1 MLSQTDSAYKYL
13 ALHAELMD
21 TCYDS
26 SVAEACI
33 NSQQLYDYGIEQKI
47 AQQKSAEAS
56 MFKTYLIWALL
67 AIIALSTLLLYIR
80 YRKLLA
86 QKEAADLRISHNNA
100 IDALRSAEIQLSILS
115 SQKDEV
121 EKLLYEETRKS
132 NLYNDELSAINND
145 ILVKSAEICKL
156 KEMIEQF
163 EKMIEPDKHADANEL
178 LCHSEVVHQIRSC
191 LTTKGASIN
200 SAHWTK
206 LQHIIR
212 HLFPN
217 FETIVNSEG
226 KLSKKD
232 LQVCMLVKAR
242 FSPSEIE
249 YIMNMKHSYATNA
262 RKRLHNTIFGYPGS
276 GEEFDKKI
284 LFIK

>member
-1 MLSQTDSAYKYL
+1 M
-13 ALHAELMD
+13 
-21 TCYDS
+21 
-26 SVAEACI
+26 
-33 NSQQLYDYGIEQKI
+33 
-47 AQQKSAEAS
+47 
-56 MFKTYLIWALL
+56 
-67 AIIALSTLLLYIR
+67 
-80 YRKLLA
+80 
-86 QKEAADLRISHNNA
+86 
-100 IDALRSAEIQLSILS
+100 
-115 SQKDEV
+115 V
-121 EKLLYEETRKS
+121 EKNYIK
-132 NLYNDELSAINND
+132 ELFNQN
-145 ILVKSAEICKL
+145 KL

-217 FETIVNSEG
+217 FETIVNCEG

-249 YIMNMKHSYATNA
+249 YILNMKHSYATNA

-276 GEEFDKKI
+276 GLTRKYSLSSKI
-284 LFIK
+284 FHSITFLSPV